1 MGKSRGKARIFG
13 AVAFAG
19 LMGVGSYA
27 FTASNSVEAS
37 NAGQGSQ
44 TISGYDVSGITYGLD
59 TSTGTANVSSVS
71 FNLANQGTGTAAPSN
86 VKARLTGTGTYQ
98 SCVKNVVT
106 SKWDCNFTGI
116 TALSTASLDVTAIQ

>member
-1 MGKSRGKARIFG
+1 MGNSRGKARIFG

-44 TISGYDVSGITYGLD
+44 TISGYDVNGITYGLD
-59 TSTGTANVSSVS
+59 TSSGTANVSSVS
-71 FNLANQGTGTAAPSN
+71 FALSNQGTGTAAPVN

-98 SCVKNVVT
+98 SCVKNVST
-106 SKWDCNFTGI
+106 SKWDCNFTGV
-116 TALSTASLDVTAIQ
+116 TALSAASLDVTATQ